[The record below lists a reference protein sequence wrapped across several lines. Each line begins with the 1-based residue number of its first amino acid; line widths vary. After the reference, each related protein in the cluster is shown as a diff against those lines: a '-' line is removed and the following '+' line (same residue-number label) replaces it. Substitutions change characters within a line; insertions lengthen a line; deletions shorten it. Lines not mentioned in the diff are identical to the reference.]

1 MINRIVPLLT
11 SLDLTYFDVLVISS
25 FYQFCLY
32 VMARLSHG
40 GFTLGELGLVAH
52 GATALFMETTNL
64 TIALVRTLAFE
75 KISASSL
82 ASRSGLT

>member
-1 MINRIVPLLT
+1 MLT

-25 FYQFCLY
+25 FYQYCLY

-64 TIALVRTLAFE
+64 TIALVRTF
-75 KISASSL
+75 
-82 ASRSGLT
+82 TY